1 MNMKC
6 TALSF
11 LMGGLVGAAAVM
23 ATVPGTKTF
32 MKRTMRKGKRAQY
45 VVIVKSRSAE
55 RLFASCQNAGNL
67 RKTGKFSR
75 RLVDL

>member
-32 MKRTMRKGKRAQY
+32 MKRSMRKGKRAL
-45 VVIVKSRSAE
+45 E
-55 RLFASCQNAGNL
+55 NAVCNMW
-67 RKTGKFSR
+67 
-75 RLVDL
+75 

>member
-11 LMGGLVGAAAVM
+11 MMGGLVGAAAVM

-32 MKRTMRKGKRAQY
+32 MKRTIKKGKRALEDA
-45 VVIVKSRSAE
+45 V
-55 RLFASCQNAGNL
+55 FNMW
-67 RKTGKFSR
+67 
-75 RLVDL
+75 